1 MAEIKF
7 TGVVE
12 RLLGTKGVKVVEQH
26 RAKNAEGAWETK
38 GRTFFTVWLGD
49 CQMPVDGSLIEV
61 TGRQKTVFE
70 EYNGEKR
77 YVLHVAATNIKEV
90 TRVPDNMG
98 SNAVGSDSVIPAGWT
113 EIPSTG
119 TPF

>member
-1 MAEIKF
+1 MAEVKF
-7 TGVVE
+7 TGIVE

-26 RAKNAEGAWETK
+26 RIKSASGEWETK
-38 GRTFFTVWLGD
+38 GRTYFTVWLGD
-49 CQMPVDGSLIEV
+49 CRMPVEGSLIEV

-77 YVLHVAATNIKEV
+77 YVLHVSASNIKEV
-90 TRVPDNMG
+90 TRVPDDSG
-98 SNAVGSDSVIPAGWT
+98 SNAVKSDSVIPQGWT
-113 EIPSTG
+113 EISSE

>member
-1 MAEIKF
+1 MAEVKF
-7 TGVVE
+7 TGIVE
-12 RLLGTKGVKVVEQH
+12 RILGTKGVKVVEQH
-26 RAKNAEGAWETK
+26 RVKNAAGEWETK

-49 CQMPVDGSLIEV
+49 CQMPVEGSLIEV

-77 YVLHVAATNIKEV
+77 YVLHVGASAIKEV
-90 TRVPDNMG
+90 TRVPDSAG
-98 SNAVGSDSVIPAGWT
+98 SNAIKSQGIIPAGWAEVT
-113 EIPSTG
+113 PEE